1 MAKVNLV
8 TKKVT
13 MDQRSIIKFQL
24 MIYCYF
30 QGFSLSD
37 SELECLVLLALNNE
51 ADISDF
57 CNASCKESERDREPN
72 LPYVQDIYANPQVV
86 RNYLNK
92 MERMGLIIK
101 EGRNRKKI
109 YLSADIQLQALGNIL
124 LDYKFIH
131 VEPQEI

>member
-1 MAKVNLV
+1 
-8 TKKVT
+8 
-13 MDQRSIIKFQL
+13 

-92 MERMGLIIK
+92 MERIGLIIK

-131 VEPQEI
+131 VEPKEI

>member
-57 CNASCKESERDREPN
+57 CNASCKESERDRDPN

>member
-72 LPYVQDIYANPQVV
+72 LPFVQDIYANPQVV

>member
-131 VEPQEI
+131 IEPQEI

>member
-92 MERMGLIIK
+92 MERIGLIIK

-131 VEPQEI
+131 VEPKEI